1 MFSLDG
7 PPALLEASGFELVRL
22 EEIEEFRLSAL
33 SAPVQLAETILFV
46 LLINKVALEYFVL
59 LQNLVDQLDL
69 RMILCF
75 LDAGVFVQTVGL
87 KLLLNESS
95 QVDLL
100 LLFRLAEGH
109 GWNLVTE
116 LLLLNLQPLH
126 HGCLK
131 TFLIVLVIAGIT
143 EVQPVAL
150 HRLPDAAHFPV
161 DENAVG
167 KLFLIT

>member
-33 SAPVQLAETILFV
+33 SAPVQLADTILFV
-46 LLINKVALEYFVL
+46 LLINKVALEYFIL

-69 RMILCF
+69 RVILCF

-87 KLLLNESS
+87 ELLLNESS

-100 LLFRLAEGH
+100 LLFRFAESH
-109 GWNLVTE
+109 GWNLVTK

-126 HGCLK
+126 NGCVEA
-131 TFLIVLVIAGIT
+131 FLIVLVVAGVT

-150 HRLPDAAHFPV
+150 H
-161 DENAVG
+161 
-167 KLFLIT
+167 